1 MKQNTTA
8 LIEEWANDKGIL
20 KHDYR
25 FKQFTKLNEEVG
37 EVAKELLENDKD
49 KLALEIGD
57 VGVTLVILASQNGL
71 NFDKCLDLAYDKISK
86 RKGKTE
92 GGIFKKTT

>member
-1 MKQNTTA
+1 MKQKTTA

-20 KHDYR
+20 KYDNR

-71 NFDKCLDLAYDKISK
+71 SFNKCLDLAYDKISK
-86 RKGKTE
+86 RKGKTKE
-92 GGIFKKTT
+92 GILKKD